1 MRIIKKEIQIQDW
14 VYVNLTNEMYST
26 KLRAFND
33 LPQVKMRA
41 GSLDVLRHNISEGLK
56 FSSKYVQLLTSSW
69 QN

>member
-1 MRIIKKEIQIQDW
+1 
-14 VYVNLTNEMYST
+14 MYST

-56 FSSKYVQLLTSSW
+56 FSSKYVQLLTSS
-69 QN
+69 